1 MKGCGGAVVGI
12 CSDDIDTCRDDISVS
27 SDNMFA
33 YRVDSFSHFQL
44 NSKTL
49 LCTSMS
55 PMTSLQLPR
64 HLGTEASCV
73 SYIAFLLLFFSPLI
87 PLINPTSAR
96 RFEICDSRKCKHA
109 ERENREFDG
118 FGEI

>member
-1 MKGCGGAVVGI
+1 MGI
-12 CSDDIDTCRDDISVS
+12 CSNDIDTCRDNISVS
-27 SDNMFA
+27 SDNLCA

-73 SYIAFLLLFFSPLI
+73 VSYIAFYYFFSPLI
-87 PLINPTSAR
+87 PLINHTSAR
-96 RFEICDSRKCKHA
+96 RFEICDSRKCKRA